1 MNKNLMKLL
10 IKYFLIGIV
19 AALIELSIFNSLI
32 KSLNYIVANS
42 IAYSFGVIT
51 SFTFNRLFN
60 FKIKDRLIIRF
71 GRFLVVNLS
80 GLSISNLFLIT
91 FSGLMPYFELKVIS
105 MPIVILFQFLMNY
118 FWTFKKE

>member
-10 IKYFLIGIV
+10 TKYFLIGIV

-80 GLSISNLFLIT
+80 GLSISNIFLIT

>member
-10 IKYFLIGIV
+10 TKYFLIGIV
-19 AALIELSIFNSLI
+19 AALIELSIFNSFI

-60 FKIKDRLIIRF
+60 FQIKDRLIIRF
-71 GRFLVVNLS
+71 ERFLVVNLS
-80 GLSISNLFLIT
+80 GLLISNLFLIT
-91 FSGLMPYFELKVIS
+91 FSGLMPYFELKVVS

-118 FWTFKKE
+118 FWTFRKE

>member
-10 IKYFLIGIV
+10 TKYFLIGIV
-19 AALIELSIFNSLI
+19 AALIELSIFNSFI

-80 GLSISNLFLIT
+80 GLLISNLFLIT
-91 FSGLMPYFELKVIS
+91 FSGLMPYFELKVVS

-118 FWTFKKE
+118 FWTFRKE

>member
-10 IKYFLIGIV
+10 TKYFLIGIV
-19 AALIELSIFNSLI
+19 AALIELSIFNSFI

-80 GLSISNLFLIT
+80 GLLISNLFLIT
-91 FSGLMPYFELKVIS
+91 FSGLMPYFELRVVS

-118 FWTFKKE
+118 FWTFRKE

>member
-10 IKYFLIGIV
+10 TKYFLIGIV